1 MAGRHYAAERNTDYG
16 PDAPASVSR
25 LSPYIRYRLL
35 TESEV
40 VAAVLNQHSL
50 AASEKYVQ
58 EVLWRT
64 YWKGW
69 LEMRPSVWT
78 RYLEQR
84 DRQRESFL
92 NKRALEAAEGG
103 TTGIDA
109 FDYYARELVTTGY
122 IHNHAR
128 MWFASIWIFTLG
140 LPWTLGSD
148 FFLRHLLDADAA
160 SNTLSWRWVAGLQT
174 VGKTY
179 HATAHNITR
188 YTNGRFSPVGLAS
201 EAVALTEAPIASAQ
215 TLPIRAAPD
224 AGEPSLLLVT
234 HEDMHPES
242 FLSELCSNIPIVAA
256 LVAVDDELLWGEKA
270 RAFVK
275 FAAAETATRI
285 AADYNC
291 PATVSAR
298 LDTASLLSAT
308 RAAGVRQIV
317 TAYAPVGPVADALA
331 LLTPALKR
339 EGVALTQIRRPWDE
353 QFWPQAKKGFFTFKE
368 RIPSLLR
375 AQGLL

>member
-1 MAGRHYAAERNTDYG
+1 
-16 PDAPASVSR
+16 
-25 LSPYIRYRLL
+25 
-35 TESEV
+35 

-78 RYLEQR
+78 RFVEER
-84 DRQRESFL
+84 DRQRESFS

-109 FDYYARELVTTGY
+109 FDHYARELVTTGY

-128 MWFASIWIFTLG
+128 MWFASIWIFTLR

-179 HATAHNITR
+179 HATAHNIAR

-201 EAVALTEAPIASAQ
+201 EAVALTEPPIASAQ
-215 TLPIRAAPD
+215 TLPLLAAPD

-234 HEDMHPES
+234 HEDMHPET
-242 FLSELCSNIPIVAA
+242 FLSELRSDIPIVAA
-256 LVAVDDELLWGEKA
+256 LVATDDDLLWGDRA

-275 FAAAETATRI
+275 FAAADTASRI
-285 AADYNC
+285 AADCNF
-291 PATVSAR
+291 PAKVSDR
-298 LDTASLLSAT
+298 LDTALLLSAA
-308 RAAGVRQIV
+308 RAAGVRQIF
-317 TAYAPVGPVADALA
+317 TAYTPVGPVADALA
-331 LLTPALKR
+331 TITPALKR

-368 RIPSLLR
+368 QIPSLLR